1 MTLYNYRNNAILSL
15 LKSKGI
21 KSVVDFGCGDGKLLK
36 FLLENCN
43 FDYIAGIE
51 ISDKRI
57 RKIQNKFASSR
68 KIQHIFHQSFF
79 EYIPSFEQI
88 DAIILSE
95 IIEHLTNDDL
105 TILFDLIL
113 NRYIPRILIITTP
126 NRSYN
131 VNFKILYNGLRHSS
145 HLFELSDEDVAIFS
159 NRMRCLYPR
168 YCVSYNYCDPHEAT
182 HLIVLERG
190 ELEWGEKQEKSIVH

>member
-1 MTLYNYRNNAILSL
+1 MTLYNYRNNTILSL

-21 KSVVDFGCGDGKLLK
+21 KSVVDFGCGDGKLLNI
-36 FLLENCN
+36 LLEDGS

-57 RKIQNKFASSR
+57 RKIKNKFVSSR
-68 KIQHIFHQSFF
+68 KMQHIFHQSFF

-95 IIEHLTNDDL
+95 VIEHLTYDEL

-113 NRYIPRILIITTP
+113 NRYFPRIVIITTP

-131 VNFKILYNGLRHSS
+131 INFKILYNGYRHAS

-159 NRMRCLYPR
+159 NCISCLYPK
-168 YCVSYNYCDPHEAT
+168 YCVSCNYCDPDKAT
-182 HLIVLERG
+182 HLIILERG
-190 ELEWGEKQEKSIVH
+190 ELEWSEK

>member
-1 MTLYNYRNNAILSL
+1 MTLYNYRNNTILSL

-21 KSVVDFGCGDGKLLK
+21 KSVADFGCGDGKLLNI
-36 FLLENCN
+36 LLEDSSFN
-43 FDYIAGIE
+43 YIAGIE

-57 RKIQNKFASSR
+57 RKIQNKFVSIR
-68 KIQHIFHQSFF
+68 KMQHIFHQSFF

-95 IIEHLTNDDL
+95 VIEHLTNDQL
-105 TILFDLIL
+105 MNLFDLIL
-113 NRYIPRILIITTP
+113 NQYIPRILIITTP

-131 VNFKILYNGLRHSS
+131 INFKVLYNGFRHAS
-145 HLFELSDEDVAIFS
+145 HLFELSDEDVAMFS
-159 NRMRCLYPR
+159 NHISCLYPK
-168 YCVSYNYCDPHEAT
+168 YCVSCNYCDPNEAT

-190 ELEWGEKQEKSIVH
+190 VSGWGEK